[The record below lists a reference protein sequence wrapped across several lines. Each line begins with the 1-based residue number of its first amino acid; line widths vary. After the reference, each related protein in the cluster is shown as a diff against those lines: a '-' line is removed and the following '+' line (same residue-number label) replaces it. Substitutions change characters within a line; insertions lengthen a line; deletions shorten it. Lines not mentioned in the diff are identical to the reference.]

1 MANILKKDTIVVG
14 VVIGIIVP
22 AILYGMLYLLSV
34 ICAPQ
39 GKELLLPIDTM
50 LLVAIFPNLFII
62 RHYLVKLQLDK
73 IGRGILIS
81 TFVLAMVYFVYYL
94 KLNP

>member
-22 AILYGMLYLLSV
+22 AILYGILYLLSV

-94 KLNP
+94 KLNT